1 MREFK
6 EGDKIVCIANCSNTS
21 SGKYKVNI
29 GQKFILESQ
38 DFNSKRS
45 LEVALVEGWGFHPVD
60 HFELVEETENIVSEK
75 RLFKRTSES
84 SGFFTEGL
92 LYELT
97 EDAGGFKES
106 DTGSYHGVSYDF
118 LEANF
123 VEVSSEPNQNYNNAE
138 TRQYEYVGDDECFFT
153 YGEVYEYDVASSHFL
168 SDDDG
173 DRHYFG
179 RGLEDYFAPVY
190 THEEI
195 IDRIEKVIAKNPDLF
210 KEEMSEKESFGEFHA
225 EEADLKAS
233 ETQIAGNHYSKLR
246 IQPMRYAL
254 ENELNY
260 GQANAVK
267 YITRYKDKNGIEDL
281 KKAIHCIELL
291 IEFEEGES

>member
-1 MREFK
+1 MKEFK
-6 EGDKIVCIANCSNTS
+6 EGDEIVCVANCSNTS

-38 DFNSKRS
+38 DFNNKSS

-84 SGFFTEGL
+84 SRFFTEGL
-92 LYELT
+92 LYELA
-97 EDAGGFKES
+97 EDAGGFVES
-106 DTGSYHGVSYDF
+106 DTGSYHGVSDIF
-118 LEANF
+118 LKSNF
-123 VEVSSEPNQNYNNAE
+123 QELLGSEE
-138 TRQYEYVGDDECFFT
+138 
-153 YGEVYEYDVASSHFL
+153 
-168 SDDDG
+168 
-173 DRHYFG
+173 
-179 RGLEDYFAPVY
+179 Y

-195 IDRIEKVIAKNPDLF
+195 IDRIEKAIAKNPYLF
-210 KEEMSEKESFGEFHA
+210 ETKVTEKESFGEFHA

>member
-1 MREFK
+1 MKEFK
-6 EGDKIVCIANCSNTS
+6 EGDKVRVLGNAYILG
-21 SGKYKVNI
+21 GKQGVVSEHD
-29 GQKFILESQ
+29 GQHYQIKL
-38 DFNSKRS
+38 DNKN
-45 LEVALVEGWGFHPVD
+45 GWVYFD
-60 HFELVEETENIVSEK
+60 EDELELVETKEKVVSER

-97 EDAGGFKES
+97 EDAGGFVES
-106 DTGSYHGVSYDF
+106 DTGSYHGVSYAF

-123 VEVSSEPNQNYNNAE
+123 VEVSSEPNQNYNNVE

-179 RGLEDYFAPVY
+179 TDLEDDFVPVY
-190 THEEI
+190 TNEEV
-195 IDRIEKVIAKNPDLF
+195 IDRIEKVIAKNSDLF
-210 KEEMSEKESFGEFHA
+210 KEKMFEQELFGEFHA